1 MAVTYE
7 LADDSRATRPAGR
20 LASSPTGTTDE
31 RSIGDLIGGVAD
43 DFQRLVRQQFELARV
58 ELKEQAVE
66 AGRAGAMFGV
76 AAVAGWMTVL
86 LLSFALVF
94 GLAEIMPPG
103 WAALIV
109 GVVWA
114 VVGAATYALARQRL
128 RRLSPVPEK
137 TVETLKEDM
146 RWLRNPTG

>member
-7 LADDSRATRPAGR
+7 FTDDTRRSTR
-20 LASSPTGTTDE
+20 LPED
-31 RSIGDLIGGVAD
+31 RSIGDLIGEVAD
-43 DFQRLVRQQFELARV
+43 DFQRLVRQQLELAKV
-58 ELKEQAVE
+58 ELKEQAVS

-76 AAVAGWMTVL
+76 AAVAGLMVVVL
-86 LLSFALVF
+86 ASFALTF
-94 GLAEIMPPG
+94 ALAEVMPPG

-109 GVVWA
+109 AVLWVV
-114 VVGAATYALARQRL
+114 VAAITYGIGRQRM
-128 RRLSPVPEK
+128 RAVSVPPK

>member
-1 MAVTYE
+1 M
-7 LADDSRATRPAGR
+7 
-20 LASSPTGTTDE
+20 
-31 RSIGDLIGGVAD
+31 AD

-76 AAVAGWMTVL
+76 AAVAGLMTVL

>member
-1 MAVTYE
+1 
-7 LADDSRATRPAGR
+7 
-20 LASSPTGTTDE
+20 
-31 RSIGDLIGGVAD
+31 VAD

>member
-1 MAVTYE
+1 
-7 LADDSRATRPAGR
+7 
-20 LASSPTGTTDE
+20 
-31 RSIGDLIGGVAD
+31 VAD
-43 DFQRLVRQQFELARV
+43 DFQRLVRQQLELAKV
-58 ELKEQAVE
+58 ELKEQAVQ

-76 AAVAGWMTVL
+76 AGLAGLMTVVL
-86 LLSFALVF
+86 VSFAVVF

-109 GVVWA
+109 GVLWA
-114 VVGAATYALARQRL
+114 VVGAATYGTARQRM
-128 RRLSPVPEK
+128 RKLSPIPEK